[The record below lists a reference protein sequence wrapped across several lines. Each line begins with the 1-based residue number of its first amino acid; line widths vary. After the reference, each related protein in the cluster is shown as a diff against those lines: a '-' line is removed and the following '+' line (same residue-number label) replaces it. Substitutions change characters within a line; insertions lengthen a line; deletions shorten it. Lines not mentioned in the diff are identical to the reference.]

1 MSDKIE
7 ESKFD
12 EEQEEE
18 VILTPAQRFKKM
30 FDVLGDLFFLNI
42 YFTISCIPIVTI
54 GAAFTA
60 LYTVTNKMVNNEEGP
75 IRKEYWNAFKANLKQ
90 GIAIWVID
98 LIYIALMSVEYLYVI
113 QHDDTLSKNLF
124 LLVTV
129 EFFLLALAFPLQFPI
144 LARYKNSTG
153 RIILNSLLLAISHL
167 GTWFRMFF
175 IWALPFVLY
184 YFNLK
189 IRLYTWYLWGMI
201 LTAIFAYVCSIFLV
215 PFYEKIEEQTSTD
228 E

>member
-60 LYTVTNKMVNNEEGP
+60 LYTVTNKMVNKEEGP

-98 LIYIALMSVEYLYVI
+98 LIYIALMAVEYLYVI